1 VVLRELPEQA
11 RKDGPILLTERCQ
24 QVATMGLGHPADL
37 LQALLAGRGEVQ
49 SVVATVRRVA
59 PAHHETVSFELVDQG
74 DERAGQDPELGSQSL
89 LRAARRRCNRPEQ
102 PGVGWGQTEGS
113 QALGEPYRR
122 EAADLS
128 EQECHLSRAQLGGAP
143 PVPHIVRLACM
154 NHSCYE

>member
-1 VVLRELPEQA
+1 VVLRQLLEQA
-11 RKDGPILLTERCQ
+11 RKDGPILPTERCQ

-59 PAHHETVSFELVDQG
+59 PAHQETVSFKLVDQR

-89 LRAARRRCNRPEQ
+89 LRAARRRCHRPEQ
-102 PGVGWGQTEGS
+102 PGVGWCQTEGR

-128 EQECHLSRAQLGGAP
+128 KQERHLSRARLSGP
-143 PVPHIVRLACM
+143 PVLHVLKLASM
-154 NHSCYE
+154 NDSCYE